1 MPFREVVDIVKILN
15 NIHSNHYSDIK
26 DMLVDADE
34 LKIVSP
40 FLMESF
46 DDFFNQLNETGIKH
60 ISLTTT
66 LKDNDADLFKKSNSL
81 HSFCLNCQ
89 KNNIS
94 NSVYIDNDLHG
105 KIYIAL
111 KSGNPLQ
118 GIVTS
123 ANFTNAGL
131 KTNHEWGILIDDS
144 HQLMQLIKEVQSAER
159 SSLST
164 SELEEVIKKID
175 AFSRM
180 YPVQK
185 EPKISLT
192 VNDIFSK
199 KKHAVTS
206 DKRYFIKPVG
216 VSDDPF
222 TESRKLSTGIQELH
236 FSKKRPASV
245 REGDVLICYGV
256 GTTKLLGYFEV
267 IEGPY
272 YLEGTSSRWPWE
284 VKGKNLCPAYSQS
297 WNTFDNTLSNI
308 QESYNSDVPITKN
321 NKGNNLNGLK
331 YGSDKIQLT
340 EEFANHVIGIIEDS
354 I

>member
-1 MPFREVVDIVKILN
+1 
-15 NIHSNHYSDIK
+15 
-26 DMLVDADE
+26 
-34 LKIVSP
+34 
-40 FLMESF
+40 MESF
-46 DDFFNQLNETGIKH
+46 DDFFAQLNGTDIRH

-66 LKDNDADLFKKSNSL
+66 LKDNDPDLFKKSNAL
-81 HSFCLNCQ
+81 YSFCLNCK
-89 KNNIS
+89 KNNITYT
-94 NSVYIDNDLHG
+94 VYIDNELHG
-105 KIYIAL
+105 KIYIAS
-111 KSGNPLQ
+111 KSGKPLQ

-144 HQLMQLIKEVQSAER
+144 HQLIQLIKEVQSVEKSR
-159 SSLST
+159 LST

-175 AFSRM
+175 AFSKM

-185 EPKISLT
+185 DPKISLT

-199 KKHAVTS
+199 RKHAVTS

-222 TESRKLSTGIQELH
+222 TEKRRLSTDIQELH

-245 REGDVLICYGV
+245 RKGDVLICYGV
-256 GTTKLLGYFEV
+256 GSTKLLGYFEV
-267 IEGPY
+267 VEGPY

-284 VKGKNLCPAYSQS
+284 VKGKNLCPAYSQK
-297 WNTFDNTLSNI
+297 WNTFDNTLSSI
-308 QESYNSDVPITKN
+308 QASYSAKAPITKN
-321 NKGNNLNGLK
+321 NNGINLNGLK

-340 EEFANHVIGIIEDS
+340 EEFAGHVISIMEDS

>member
-1 MPFREVVDIVKILN
+1 MGSIVKILN

-26 DMLVDADE
+26 DILVNADE

-46 DDFFNQLNETGIKH
+46 DDFFALLNGTDIRH

-66 LKDNDADLFKKSNSL
+66 LKDNDTDLLKKSNAL
-81 HSFCLNCQ
+81 YSFCLNCK
-89 KNNIS
+89 KNDITY
-94 NSVYIDNDLHG
+94 SVYIDNELHG
-105 KIYIAL
+105 KIYIAS
-111 KSGNPLQ
+111 KSGKPLQ

-144 HQLMQLIKEVQSAER
+144 HQLIQLIKEVQSVEK

-175 AFSRM
+175 AFSKM

-185 EPKISLT
+185 EPIIGLT
-192 VNDIFSK
+192 VSDIFK

-222 TESRKLSTGIQELH
+222 TEKRRLSTDIQELH

-245 REGDVLICYGV
+245 RKGDVLICYGV
-256 GTTKLLGYFEV
+256 GTRKLLGYFEV
-267 IEGPY
+267 VEGPY

-284 VKGKNLCPAYSQS
+284 VKGKNLCPAYSQR
-297 WNTFDNTLSNI
+297 WNTFENTLSSI
-308 QESYNSDVPITKN
+308 QSTYHYEAPITKN
-321 NKGNNLNGLK
+321 NKGNNLNGLRR
-331 YGSDKIQLT
+331 GLDKIQLT
-340 EEFANHVIGIIEDS
+340 EEFASHVINIIEDS